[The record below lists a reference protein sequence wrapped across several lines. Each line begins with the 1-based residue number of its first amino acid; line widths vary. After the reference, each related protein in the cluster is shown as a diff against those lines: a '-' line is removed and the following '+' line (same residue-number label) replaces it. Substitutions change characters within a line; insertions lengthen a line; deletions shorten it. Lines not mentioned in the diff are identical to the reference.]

1 MMPRMELVE
10 AKRDAVVVE
19 LSTDEL
25 NVLQN
30 ALNEI
35 LQGPEAIEDWEF
47 QTRVGVSRD
56 EATFLLDAI
65 AGLPRQ

>member
-1 MMPRMELVE
+1 MPRMELVE

>member
-1 MMPRMELVE
+1 MELVE